1 MRHIL
6 KNMRKVVFTIRNL
19 TCAYQPETPVLVL
32 DELEIP
38 AGRLVFVIGKSGV
51 GKSTL
56 LETLGLMNR
65 TIVAHPDTSL
75 VMHNI
80 QGEALELKNCWDWT
94 NERLSHF
101 RREHLSF
108 IFQQTNLM
116 PNFSAGENMAIS
128 LLIEG
133 YSFAEAKREVLAVM
147 DKLSLPQVIFDKKVT
162 ELSGGQ
168 RQRLAFVRAI
178 TSHFTVLFGDEPTG
192 NLDPLT
198 AEKLLRVLKDLVDEK
213 NRTIV
218 LVSHDLNL
226 AAKFADYIMPITP
239 AYDLHGNV
247 FGNIVKNNIVVR
259 SESGWIDG
267 AGRELSSPDSFLNDC
282 LSA

>member
-1 MRHIL
+1 
-6 KNMRKVVFTIRNL
+6 
-19 TCAYQPETPVLVL
+19 VL

-75 VMHNI
+75 VMHNT
-80 QGEALELKNCWDWT
+80 QGEEIELKDCWDWT

-101 RREHLSF
+101 RREHFSF

-128 LLIEG
+128 LLIDG
-133 YSFAEAKREVLAVM
+133 CSFAEAKREVLSVM
-147 DKLSLPQVIFDKKVT
+147 DKLSLPRAIFDKKVT
-162 ELSGGQ
+162 EISGGQ

-178 TSHFTVLFGDEPTG
+178 TSRFTVLFGDEPTG

-198 AEKLLRVLKDLVDEK
+198 AEKLLTVLKDLVDEK

-247 FGNIVKNNIVVR
+247 FGNIVKNNIVKR

-267 AGRELSSPDSFLNDC
+267 AGQELSSPDAFLNDC